1 MEYLWIGIGG
11 FAGVNARY
19 IVGRWAGNRYGAA
32 FPYGT
37 FLINVTGAFVIGVV
51 MTLLTERFVADP
63 RWRLLIV
70 VGFLGGYTTF
80 SSYAYEAIMLID
92 QGEWGRSLLYVVGSN
107 VLGLLACLAG
117 VALVRS
123 ISTP

>member
-1 MEYLWIGIGG
+1 MDYLWIGIGG
-11 FAGVNARY
+11 VAGGDWRY
-19 IVGRWAGNRYGAA
+19 IVGGWGGNPLRA
-32 FPYGT
+32 
-37 FLINVTGAFVIGVV
+37 FLINITGAFVIGIV

-92 QGEWGRSLLYVVGSN
+92 QGEWGRSLLYVIGSN
-107 VLGLLACLAG
+107 LLGLLACLAG
-117 VALVRS
+117 VAIARS
-123 ISTP
+123 ISAP